1 MITFEVSLLTE
12 NTNVSSIKVGVNSNC
27 IKCCCS
33 LCCCHVQ
40 KLSAGREHKGKS
52 DENATLNATL
62 GCSVGQSLTCRA
74 MGSSLVGR
82 LGVSFLL
89 NGGHS

>member
-1 MITFEVSLLTE
+1 MITFEVCLLTE

-27 IKCCCS
+27 FKCCCS
-33 LCCCHVQ
+33 LCCCHVR
-40 KLSAGREHKGKS
+40 KLSAGREDKGKS

-62 GCSVGQSLTCRA
+62 GCSVGQSFTCRA